1 MYFKERISMVKRN
14 TNFVLMLLLAAVG
27 CLAQAGDSMK
37 ENSGGA
43 RGHVMLQPEHLK
55 WGPINPASI
64 QGTPPADFPPLKSQV
79 AVVSG
84 EPSKAGL
91 PFVIRIKTPDGER
104 IPPHWHPQDENIT
117 VLQGTFFLATGE
129 KFDQVSGHELKVGS
143 YALMPKNTWH
153 FAWTKGETIV
163 QVHGVGPFVVNFVK
177 IPEAAKK
184 TSGQ

>member
-1 MYFKERISMVKRN
+1 VKRN
-14 TNFVLMLLLAAVG
+14 TNFVLILLLAAVG
-27 CLAQAGDSMK
+27 CLAQAGDTMK
-37 ENSGGA
+37 GTSGGA
-43 RGHVMLQPEHLK
+43 KGHVMLSPEQLK

-84 EPSKAGL
+84 DPSKAGS

-104 IPPHWHPQDENIT
+104 VPPHWHPQDENIT
-117 VLQGTFFLATGE
+117 VLQGTFFLGTGE
-129 KFDQVSGHELKVGS
+129 KFDQASGHELKVGS
-143 YALMPKNTWH
+143 FARMPKNTWH

-184 TSGQ
+184 TPSQQD